1 MSKVCCVLYIKS
13 PFKKLNL
20 SNQNK
25 HKLSV
30 VTEKIS
36 TDPLEENH
44 KSYGK
49 VWLDMYYND
58 STY

>member
-36 TDPLEENH
+36 TDPLEENLLIQIINRMA
-44 KSYGK
+44 KFG
-49 VWLDMYYND
+49 
-58 STY
+58 